1 MSSNRP
7 DRNNRKWIIL
17 INIPIQMG
25 IIIFLFAWFGGWLD
39 NKYGNT
45 SNPNTVLFTLIGVA
59 IAMYNVIRQVNQLN
73 K

>member
-45 SNPNTVLFTLIGVA
+45 SNPNTILFTLIGVA